1 MTLSNV
7 LLSILWLALITY
19 TVLGGADFGAG
30 MLELF
35 AVGPSGARQDALIVD
50 SMDPVWEANH
60 VWLIFLLVVFFTAF
74 PPAFADINVIL
85 FIPLMLAVIGIVLR
99 GAAFAFKVHGI
110 IERSQVARIL
120 SRIFSVASAMTP
132 FFLAVA
138 AAAIASGHIQIQGK
152 NLQTNTG
159 SEWLTPFALTIGA
172 MALTLCVTI
181 AAIYLTL
188 EATSRGDTELAE
200 AFRKRGLIAG
210 ALTAALGL
218 LGLLLA
224 PSEASFL
231 WNGMLDHAI
240 PLVIATVLIGLAAA
254 AALWFKRYG
263 WARILI
269 VAVAASLLLT
279 WGVSQFPYLIPP
291 DVQVQNAASPQ
302 NTQALLLI
310 GIIIALL
317 IVVPSLWFMFYVFK
331 VKKVAGAD
339 VVAHHPTAEPA
350 AE

>member
-159 SEWLTPFALTIGA
+159 SDWLTPFALTIGA

-181 AAIYLTL
+181 AAIYLPAPGAIGGIVSL
-188 EATSRGDTELAE
+188 ERDAGSRDPPGHCDRAHRVGSGCGVVVQALRVGTNFDRRRSGILAFDVGGVTIPLSDPPGC
-200 AFRKRGLIAG
+200 AGAKRGQPPEHAG
-210 ALTAALGL
+210 ALADWHYYRPAHCCALT
-218 LGLLLA
+218 
-224 PSEASFL
+224 
-231 WNGMLDHAI
+231 
-240 PLVIATVLIGLAAA
+240 LVYVLRL
-254 AALWFKRYG
+254 
-263 WARILI
+263 
-269 VAVAASLLLT
+269 
-279 WGVSQFPYLIPP
+279 
-291 DVQVQNAASPQ
+291 
-302 NTQALLLI
+302 
-310 GIIIALL
+310 
-317 IVVPSLWFMFYVFK
+317 
-331 VKKVAGAD
+331 
-339 VVAHHPTAEPA
+339 
-350 AE
+350 